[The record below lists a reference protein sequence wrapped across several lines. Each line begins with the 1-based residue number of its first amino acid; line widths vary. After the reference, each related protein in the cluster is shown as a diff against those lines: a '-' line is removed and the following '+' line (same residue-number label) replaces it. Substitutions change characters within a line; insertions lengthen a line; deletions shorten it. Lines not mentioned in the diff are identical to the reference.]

1 MLIPNQLHVLNI
13 GVELFAN
20 ELRGQGVAV
29 TTLDWTPPAEQSH
42 ADALA
47 MIETLFDDEPALD
60 HS

>member
-1 MLIPNQLHVLNI
+1 MLIPEKLNVLNI

-20 ELRGQGVAV
+20 ELRGQGVSV
-29 TTLDWTPPAEQSH
+29 TTLEWTPPAEQNQ

-47 MIETLFDDEPALD
+47 MIETMFDDETAPE